1 MAGIEHVRPPA
12 AGRRPED
19 CARGRAGEDGAGAAR
34 RCSAREMDITWRQ
47 QEPSRAGSDKVLLTL
62 VAVTPDGERAD
73 SVALEFEGLEPTVE

>member
-1 MAGIEHVRPPA
+1 
-12 AGRRPED
+12 
-19 CARGRAGEDGAGAAR
+19 
-34 RCSAREMDITWRQ
+34 MDITWRQ